1 MPNSVIKGMLAAI
14 GIILVIKQ
22 IPHFFGYGNVLQI
35 DGDSMQATDHSS
47 SIFNLTQIFDHISF
61 VATLIGMVSI
71 IILIIFEFNFFKKN
85 KYLKFVPAPLI
96 AVVFGALINEYFL
109 RINVD
114 LALKREHLVYL
125 SEFANI
131 TELKSSLIFPSFEKI
146 YSPEI
151 WYIAATIAIVASIE
165 TLLCIEATDK
175 LDKLKRRTS
184 TNRELKAQG
193 FGNLIAGF
201 IGGLPITSVIVRSSA
216 NVNAGAQ
223 TKLSAVFHGFWLIL
237 SVIFIPNLLNKI
249 PYASLAAIL
258 IVTGLKLAKPSI
270 FKELYKLG
278 YDQLIPFAVTIIAIL
293 LTNLLLG
300 IFVGIILSVAFILRS
315 NFKSSIMIVQ
325 EQNKYLLRFRKDVSF
340 FNKSMLKKMLD
351 QFPRRSSVLIDV
363 SKSDFID
370 KDVIEVI
377 NDFLKNASMK
387 RIHVEIKKNNFN
399 DLHKLIK

>member
-1 MPNSVIKGMLAAI
+1 
-14 GIILVIKQ
+14 
-22 IPHFFGYGNVLQI
+22 
-35 DGDSMQATDHSS
+35 
-47 SIFNLTQIFDHISF
+47 
-61 VATLIGMVSI
+61 
-71 IILIIFEFNFFKKN
+71 
-85 KYLKFVPAPLI
+85 
-96 AVVFGALINEYFL
+96 
-109 RINVD
+109 
-114 LALKREHLVYL
+114 
-125 SEFANI
+125 
-131 TELKSSLIFPSFEKI
+131 
-146 YSPEI
+146 
-151 WYIAATIAIVASIE
+151 
-165 TLLCIEATDK
+165 
-175 LDKLKRRTS
+175 
-184 TNRELKAQG
+184 
-193 FGNLIAGF
+193 
-201 IGGLPITSVIVRSSA
+201 
-216 NVNAGAQ
+216 
-223 TKLSAVFHGFWLIL
+223 
-237 SVIFIPNLLNKI
+237 VIFIPNLLNKI